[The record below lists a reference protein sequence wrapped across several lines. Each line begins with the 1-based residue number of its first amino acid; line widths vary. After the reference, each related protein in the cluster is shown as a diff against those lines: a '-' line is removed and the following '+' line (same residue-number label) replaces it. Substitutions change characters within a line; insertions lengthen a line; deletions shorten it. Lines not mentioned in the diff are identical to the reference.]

1 MINSEGVLN
10 YMFKLRR
17 FLKNYKKELVLG
29 PFFKLLEAIF
39 ELIVPLV
46 TARIIDVGIKNND
59 SAYVWKMCGVL
70 VLLGVCGLGFALTCQ
85 FFAAKCAYGFG
96 TELRDALYRHINR
109 FSHAEIDRF
118 GTSSLTTRLVNDTN
132 LAQNGVNM
140 FIRLAVRAPF
150 LIIGAAV
157 MAMLLDFKLSLV
169 FLIAAPV
176 IAVII
181 VAIMKKT
188 VPMYKKIQKNLD
200 RISLLTR
207 ENLEGVRVIRAFSKQ
222 DKEKQEF
229 NDASNELAE
238 NSISAGKISAILN
251 PITFMIMNLSI
262 VAILWF
268 GGKRVDAGNLSQG
281 EITAFVNY
289 MTQIL
294 LALVVLANLIVVFT
308 KAASSASRINEVFE
322 TEPTLSGGTKAKFDF
337 TKPAVECENLSFTYP
352 GAGAES
358 LKNISFTL
366 NRGETLGIIGGTGS
380 GKSTLAN
387 LIPHF
392 YNITEGTLKIF
403 GSNIEDYSL
412 AFLRSSIGVVPQK
425 AALFSGTV
433 RENMRWA
440 KPYATDDEIIKALK
454 TAQAWD
460 FVSALPEGLDTRIA
474 QGGKNFSGGQRQRLT
489 IARALVGEPPIVIL
503 DDSMSAL
510 DYATDFA
517 LRKALAENLKNTA
530 VIMISQRAT
539 TLKNANSILVLDDG
553 EMAGLGTNE
562 QLLENCE
569 EYKEIYN
576 CQMK

>member
-17 FLKNYKKELVLG
+17 FLKNYKKEMVLG

-46 TARIIDVGIKNND
+46 TAKIIDVGIKNND
-59 SAYVWKMCGVL
+59 SVYVWKMCGVL
-70 VLLGVCGLGFALTCQ
+70 VLLGICGLGFALTCQ

-109 FSHAEIDRF
+109 FSHAEIDKF

-157 MAMLLDFKLSLV
+157 MAMLLDFKLSLI

-222 DKEKQEF
+222 EKEKQEF
-229 NDASNELAE
+229 NEASNELAE
-238 NSISAGKISAILN
+238 NSITAGKISAILN

-322 TEPTLSGGTKAKFDF
+322 TEPTLSGGTKTEFDF
-337 TKPAVECENLSFTYP
+337 SAPAVECENLSFTYP

-392 YNITEGTLKIF
+392 YNISEGTLKIF

-440 KPYATDDEIIKALK
+440 KPDATDDEIIKALK

-460 FVSALPEGLDTRIA
+460 FVSALPDGLGTHIA

-517 LRKALAENLKNTA
+517 LRKALAENLKDTA

-539 TLKNANSILVLDDG
+539 TLKNADSILVLDDG

-562 QLLENCE
+562 QLLESCE